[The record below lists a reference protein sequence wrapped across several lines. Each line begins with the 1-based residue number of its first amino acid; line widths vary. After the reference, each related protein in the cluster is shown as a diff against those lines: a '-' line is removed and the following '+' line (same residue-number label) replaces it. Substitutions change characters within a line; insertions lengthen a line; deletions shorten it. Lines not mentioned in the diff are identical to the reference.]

1 MRIEMEGLNKPE
13 DDHDSSVLNPE
24 QSLGSDLSRKERR
37 LLEKEKI
44 KGMGFK
50 KKLEYIWMYYKS
62 TMVAVLALI
71 LVAKFGVDWYHNLQI
86 ETVLAISAVNSA
98 MTEAE
103 PVTEEIKKILG
114 CEGDE
119 YSSVEIAGNL
129 TTGAD
134 GTEFDYYAQ
143 MAYSTQIQARGIDV
157 LIFPE
162 SLYERANSSGIFD
175 NLENILDEETK
186 AALGDRLK
194 GDYIVL
200 GTETSLDEEFGLK
213 YQPICLA
220 IPASAENT
228 ENAAKWIASL
238 VESE

>member
-1 MRIEMEGLNKPE
+1 MRIEMEGLKKPE
-13 DDHDSSVLNPE
+13 EDHDASVLNPE
-24 QSLGSDLSRKERR
+24 QSCGADLSRKERR

-50 KKLEYIWMYYKS
+50 KKLEYFWMYYKW
-62 TMVAVLALI
+62 VLIVVIALI
-71 LVAKFGVDWYHNLQI
+71 VGGKLGMDWYHNLQI
-86 ETVLAISAVNSA
+86 DTVLAISVVNSS
-98 MTEAE
+98 MTDSEA
-103 PVTEEIKKILG
+103 VTEEIKKVLG

-129 TTGAD
+129 TTGQD

-143 MAYSTQIQARGIDV
+143 MAYSTQVQARGIDV

-175 NLENILDEETK
+175 NLENIMDEETK

-194 GDYIVL
+194 GDYITFGPESSL
-200 GTETSLDEEFGLK
+200 GEELGVY
-213 YQPICLA
+213 YQPVCLA
-220 IPASAENT
+220 VPASAKNT
-228 ENAAKWIASL
+228 ENAVKWIADL
-238 VESE
+238 VEE